1 MFERFTEAARTVVK
15 AAVERAERAGAGS
28 VTEEHL
34 LLALLDLEGT
44 PSAAALDR
52 LGVAARRDQ
61 VVAALAEAARR
72 AGLTRADAEALA
84 GLGID
89 VAEIVSRVEAVH
101 GTGALRGD
109 RRVRRRLGGGGRLT
123 TEAKGVLERSLRV
136 ALGRGDRYIGDEHL
150 LLALAARPGPVADVL
165 AEQGATYGALERAL
179 AKGAEGGEPGEGAV
193 A

>member
-1 MFERFTEAARTVVK
+1 MFERFTAAARTAVK
-15 AAVERAERAGAGS
+15 AAVEHAERTGAGP

-52 LGVAARRDQ
+52 LGVTARRDQ
-61 VVAALAEAARR
+61 VVAGLAEASRR

-109 RRVRRRLGGGGRLT
+109 RRFRRRFGGGRLT
-123 TEAKGVLERSLRV
+123 PEAKGVLERSLRV

-179 AKGAEGGEPGEGAV
+179 AEGGEPGEGAV